1 MTMMHRPART
11 TARHTT
17 RACLCVALCAL
28 ASLVSAPTA
37 GATQHDYCLWDG
49 SYCSNSAGVLYFQ
62 QDSNFLTDNH
72 AWLPFQ
78 PTLPTIFCGAHL
90 NGSQYAGYTSGN
102 PSCDHPYGGG
112 NLLKAD
118 EYVDRAATTHAS
130 ITY

>member
-1 MTMMHRPART
+1 MKIIHGLSDDRIRSTKLLG
-11 TARHTT
+11 
-17 RACLCVALCAL
+17 LCAALCAF
-28 ASLVSAPTA
+28 ASLACAPVA

-49 SYCSNSAGVLYFQ
+49 SYCSNDAGVLYFQ
-62 QDSNFLTDNH
+62 QGSNYLTDNH